1 MKSVDVSLTV
11 FILGV
16 VVLEVLGEIV
26 VENPVAW
33 LLGERV
39 GEFVGLLLG
48 ELVVTGSSCFTDM
61 TTTPMRVPNTTNTN
75 NATPIFMNFLH
86 LTVQPASASLSSS
99 S

>member
-1 MKSVDVSLTV
+1 MKSVDDSLTA
-11 FILGV
+11 FFSDI
-16 VVLEVLGEIV
+16 VVLEVLGELVMGKSIG
-26 VENPVAW
+26 W

-48 ELVVTGSSCFTDM
+48 ELVVTGLSCFTDM
-61 TTTPMRVPNTTNTN
+61 TTTPMRVPNTTNTK

-86 LTVQPASASLSSS
+86 LTAPLASASLSSS